1 MAQQPLVG
9 QGLLIMEA
17 APSHSQTRHS
27 VGRLWMSDQPDAQA
41 SICQKITFTGD
52 RYPGPR
58 RDSKPRSQQTS
69 GRKPTPL
76 TALSLYLLFD
86 SDKD

>member
-1 MAQQPLVG
+1 MAQLPMAG
-9 QGLLIMEA
+9 QGLLIIEA
-17 APSHSQTRHS
+17 SPSHSHTQHS
-27 VGRLWMSDQPDAQA
+27 VGRLWASDQLDVQA
-41 SICQKITFTGD
+41 STSQEITFTGD

-58 RDSKPRSQQTS
+58 QDSNPRSQQTS